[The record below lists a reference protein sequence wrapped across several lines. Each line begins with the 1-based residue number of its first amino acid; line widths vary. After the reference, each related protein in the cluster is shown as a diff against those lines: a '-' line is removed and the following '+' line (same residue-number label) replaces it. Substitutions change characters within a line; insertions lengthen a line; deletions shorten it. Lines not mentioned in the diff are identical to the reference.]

1 MLEMAIRLGYLP
13 SPGVVKAIRFHFDHS
28 RVPAEKLCLTS
39 LHRPFLFRTCFP
51 SVVYSIEHFDPLS
64 FSSCAMDS
72 RSDGH
77 VQGVSLF
84 AGLRQAFLRGFWRD
98 EQELKARRKAEEK
111 SSMNPADDTRPRRAT
126 CHYDYMIPALL
137 DTAVKNPHLKLL
149 DVGCGSGSITIELA
163 KLIPEGQVT
172 GLDIS
177 GAILESAKVHAER
190 QRVSNTTFIK
200 GDVHDL
206 PLPNRSF
213 DVVCTHQAVAHFQD
227 RHKAIKELARVT
239 RKRGVIC
246 MREGDLRTGKFSAGY
261 EVLDECFQV
270 IIKVHEEQG
279 GSSDAGRRLKQWAE
293 DAGISSG
300 GVVATQSVW
309 IYDTPEGRKEYGGH
323 WPARCTQGVFADR
336 AVEMGVPR
344 LVHVLPRT

>member
-1 MLEMAIRLGYLP
+1 MASRLN
-13 SPGVVKAIRFHFDHS
+13 
-28 RVPAEKLCLTS
+28 
-39 LHRPFLFRTCFP
+39 
-51 SVVYSIEHFDPLS
+51 
-64 FSSCAMDS
+64 
-72 RSDGH
+72 GH
-77 VQGVSLF
+77 VREVSLF
-84 AGLRQAFLRGFWRD
+84 AGFRQAFLRVFWRD
-98 EQELKARRKAEEK
+98 EEVKIRSEEEEEEEE
-111 SSMNPADDTRPRRAT
+111 SSMDFDVRSQPRRAK
-126 CHYDYMIPALL
+126 CHYEYMIPVLM
-137 DTAVKNPHLKLL
+137 DTAKRNPHLKLL

-163 KLIPEGQVT
+163 KLFPEGQVT

-190 QRVSNTTFIK
+190 QNVLNTTFLK

-206 PLPNRSF
+206 PLPKMSF

-227 RHKAIKELARVT
+227 HGRALKELARVT
-239 RKRGVIC
+239 RRGGVLC

-279 GSSDAGRRLKQWAE
+279 GSSDAGRRLRQWAD

-323 WPARCTQGVFADR
+323 WPARCTQGVFADK
-336 AVEMGVPR
+336 AMGMGVSR
-344 LVHVLPRT
+344 LVFGMIKAWVRADWHE